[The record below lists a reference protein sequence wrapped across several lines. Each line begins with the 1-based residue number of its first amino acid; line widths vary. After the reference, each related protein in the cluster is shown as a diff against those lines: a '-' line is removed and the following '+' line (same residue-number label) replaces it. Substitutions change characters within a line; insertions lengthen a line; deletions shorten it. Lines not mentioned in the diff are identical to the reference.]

1 MHNHKAWSDNQVFES
16 VFYTF
21 LVPKRI
27 PPLMSNTI
35 RSLEYLPLD
44 MGNQS
49 VNSGNRPHDMGN
61 QSVTLES
68 VLMAW
73 ATNPQAR
80 KPSPWHGQPIRNA
93 GKLPHGMGD
102 QSVSPESV
110 PMAWAAN
117 PQSWKRSRLGFSPQT
132 NEGGKKPAYLLF
144 LSAFQSFYR
153 NGSFCKLS
161 SVT

>member
-27 PPLMSNTI
+27 PPLMSDTI
-35 RSLEYLPLD
+35 RSLEYL
-44 MGNQS
+44 
-49 VNSGNRPHDMGN
+49 PHDMGN

-93 GKLPHGMGD
+93 GNLPHGMGD

-153 NGSFCKLS
+153 NGSSCKLS